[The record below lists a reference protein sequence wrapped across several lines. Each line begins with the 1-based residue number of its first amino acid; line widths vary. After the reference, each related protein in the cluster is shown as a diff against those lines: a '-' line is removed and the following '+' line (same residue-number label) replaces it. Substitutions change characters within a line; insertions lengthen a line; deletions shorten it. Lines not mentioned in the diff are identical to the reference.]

1 MFLSKGFF
9 IFYFYVWERV
19 VHEGKGGRTSLQNYV
34 VSRRPDKYYKKISR
48 IVFEQSALSF

>member
-1 MFLSKGFF
+1 M
-9 IFYFYVWERV
+9 
-19 VHEGKGGRTSLQNYV
+19 HEGKGGRTSLQNYV